1 MKKTLFL
8 VFSAC
13 IVVFSIISICT
24 APIINGVLKE
34 ASDDSWKTQNCKLE
48 EDKYKNIKDNKN
60 YPDRDNEL
68 KKQKKEKNK
77 CNREKAMYGLEYS
90 SLILD
95 ITLGFI
101 CAVLGLLHYFD
112 VAKPF
117 EKVTGIIGLSTG
129 VITFVL
135 TLVYICYSGYIFT
148 KQVPSKDYD
157 AGFTTLF
164 SSGKLLKLNKEGAY
178 AKKDGNQF
186 KCLYYKENKDYS
198 GYAKFSDLGN
208 RALNYEKKRQ
218 YPEDNSKYTGCEV
231 NLLDCLSQEYVDA
244 TSTSG
249 YTNCDYLYLSYTAV
263 GFGNKYLFD
272 MWVTTII
279 FTCFICVCAIGLAIF
294 GFLLFK
300 SDGSGI

>member
-8 VFSAC
+8 IFSAC

-34 ASDDSWKTQNCKLE
+34 ASTDSWKNKNCQLE
-48 EDKYKNIKDNKN
+48 EDTYKIMKDEKKS
-60 YPDRDNEL
+60 DADL
-68 KKQKKEKNK
+68 KAQKKKINK

-90 SLILD
+90 SLIVD

-101 CAVLGLLHYFD
+101 CAVLGLLHFFD

-135 TLVYICYSGYIFT
+135 TFTYVCYSGYIFT
-148 KQVPSKDYD
+148 NHIAVNAESN
-157 AGFTTLF
+157 LI
-164 SSGKLLKLNKEGAY
+164 SSSFVVKLDKEGAY
-178 AKKDGNQF
+178 AKNEGNRF
-186 KCLYYKENKDYS
+186 KCLFYKSDKENS
-198 GYAKFSDLGN
+198 GYAKYSDLGK
-208 RALNYEKKRQ
+208 RQYNYEKKRE
-218 YPEDNSKYTGCEV
+218 YPEDNSKYNGCKMG
-231 NLLDCLSQEYVDA
+231 LDDCLFSEYVY
-244 TSTSG
+244 TSLLPR
-249 YTNCDYLYLSYTAV
+249 YNNCPYLYLAHNNDS
-263 GFGNKYLFD
+263 FLNKYIFD

-279 FTCFICVCAIGLAIF
+279 FTCFIFVCSIGLAIF

-300 SDGSGI
+300 SSDGSGL

>member
-34 ASDDSWKTQNCKLE
+34 ASQESWKTRNCKLE
-48 EDKYKNIKDNKN
+48 EDKYKISKTDA
-60 YPDRDNEL
+60 
-68 KKQKKEKNK
+68 QKKEKNK
-77 CNREKAMYGLEYS
+77 CYREKAMYGLEYS

-148 KQVPSKDYD
+148 NQIPTQTYD
-157 AGFTTLF
+157 SGFSTVF
-164 SSGKLLKLNKEGAY
+164 KLNKDGAI
-178 AKKDGNQF
+178 AEKDGNQI
-186 KCLYYKENKDYS
+186 KCLYYKKNKDKS
-198 GYAKFSDLGN
+198 GLAKFSDLGN
-208 RALNYEKKRQ
+208 KALNYEKKRH
-218 YPEDNSKYTGCEV
+218 YPESDSKYTKCDINKFSTLA
-231 NLLDCLSQEYVDA
+231 NLCSSDESIAVPTGFPNDCNYVYL
-244 TSTSG
+244 TSKA
-249 YTNCDYLYLSYTAV
+249 N
-263 GFGNKYLFD
+263 GFGHKYLFD

-300 SDGSGI
+300 NDGSGL

>member
-24 APIINGVLKE
+24 APIINGVLTE
-34 ASDDSWKTQNCKLE
+34 AGSWGTLNCKYQ
-48 EDKYKNIKDNKN
+48 EDLYKRIKDDKN

-77 CNREKAMYGLEYS
+77 CNRKKAMYGLEYS
-90 SLILD
+90 ALILD

-117 EKVTGIIGLSTG
+117 EKISGIIGLSTG

-148 KQVPSKDYD
+148 KHI
-157 AGFTTLF
+157 AI
-164 SSGKLLKLNKEGAY
+164 SSDSNNSFDDTLLKLDKEGAF
-178 AKKDGNQF
+178 AKKDGNQY
-186 KCLYYKENKDYS
+186 KCLYYKSNKDNS
-198 GYAKFSDLGN
+198 AYAKYSDLGK
-208 RALNYEKKRQ
+208 RQYNYEKKRH
-218 YPEDNSKYTGCEV
+218 YPENNSKYIGCM
-231 NLLDCLSQEYVDA
+231 DTLSNAKGKCGNQEYF
-244 TSTSG
+244 SLNS
-249 YTNCDYLYLSYTAV
+249 NCEYLYLSDIAN

-294 GFLLFK
+294 GFLLFN
-300 SDGSGI
+300 SSNGSGL

>member
-13 IVVFSIISICT
+13 IVVFSIISICA
-24 APIINGVLKE
+24 APIINGVLTD
-34 ASDDSWKTQNCKLE
+34 ADSWNTLNCKLQ
-48 EDKYKNIKDNKN
+48 EDLYKSLKN
-60 YPDRDNEL
+60 DA
-68 KKQKKEKNK
+68 QKKEKNK
-77 CNREKAMYGLEYS
+77 CNRQKAMYGLEYS

-117 EKVTGIIGLSTG
+117 EKITGIIGLSTG

-148 KQVPSKDYD
+148 KQVPVKSIDNGLNNNYI
-157 AGFTTLF
+157 
-164 SSGKLLKLNKEGAY
+164 KLDKEGAF
-178 AKKDGNQF
+178 AKREEGNKY
-186 KCLYYKENKDYS
+186 KCLYYKNNKDNS
-198 GYAKFSDLGN
+198 AFAKYSDLGK
-208 RALNYEKKRQ
+208 RQYNYEKKRH
-218 YPEDNSKYTGCEV
+218 YPEDNSKYKKCVETSGV
-231 NLLDCLSQEYVDA
+231 FDDCTTQEYI
-244 TSTSG
+244 TTTISS
-249 YTNCDYLYLSYTAV
+249 NPNHCEYLFLNIKAE

-279 FTCFICVCAIGLAIF
+279 FTCLICVCAIGLAIF

-300 SDGSGI
+300 NSDGSGI

>member
-24 APIINGVLKE
+24 APIINGVLTE
-34 ASDDSWKTQNCKLE
+34 ANSWGTKNCKLKGDE
-48 EDKYKNIKDNKN
+48 YKNIKDNSNAPNK
-60 YPDRDNEL
+60 DILLEE
-68 KKQKKEKNK
+68 KKKEKNK

-90 SLILD
+90 ALILD

-117 EKVTGIIGLSTG
+117 EKISGIIGLSTG

-148 KQVPSKDYD
+148 KQVPSNSYD
-157 AGFTTLF
+157 NTLVN
-164 SSGKLLKLNKEGAY
+164 KLKLNRDGAY
-178 AKKDGNQF
+178 AEKEGNQY
-186 KCLYYKENKDYS
+186 KCLYYKNNKDNS
-198 GYAKFSDLGN
+198 GYVKFSDLGK
-208 RALNYEKKRQ
+208 RQYNYEKKRH
-218 YPEDNSKYTGCEV
+218 YPEDNSKYTDCEQD
-231 NLLDCLSQEYVDA
+231 NYDCLSREYITA
-244 TSTSG
+244 PSSTIL
-249 YTNCDYLYLSYTAV
+249 NKCDYLYLSTTAE

-294 GFLLFK
+294 GFLLFN
-300 SDGSGI
+300 SSNGSGL

>member
-24 APIINGVLKE
+24 APIINSVLTE
-34 ASDDSWKTQNCKLE
+34 AGSWKTKNCKLL
-48 EDKYKNIKDNKN
+48 EDEYKNIKDDKN
-60 YPDRDNEL
+60 YVNRDTAL
-68 KKQKKEKNK
+68 KDKKKEKNK

-90 SLILD
+90 ALILD

-117 EKVTGIIGLSTG
+117 EKITGIIGLSTG
-129 VITFVL
+129 VITFIL

-148 KQVPSKDYD
+148 KHIAISYD
-157 AGFTTLF
+157 SGYSNYRTT
-164 SSGKLLKLNKEGAY
+164 LLKLDKEGAF
-178 AKKDGNQF
+178 AKKDGNQY
-186 KCLYYKENKDYS
+186 KCLYYKNNKDNS
-198 GYAKFSDLGN
+198 AYAKYSDLGK
-208 RALNYEKKRQ
+208 RQYNYEKKRH
-218 YPEDNSKYTGCEV
+218 YPEDNSKYTGCEFDDD
-231 NLLDCLSQEYVDA
+231 DCLSQEYITTYSSA
-244 TSTSG
+244 ILG
-249 YTNCDYLYLSYTAV
+249 KCEYLYLSSKAD

-294 GFLLFK
+294 GFLLFNS
-300 SDGSGI
+300 SDGSGL

>member
-1 MKKTLFL
+1 MKRTLFL
-8 VFSAC
+8 VCSAC

-24 APIINGVLKE
+24 APIINGVLTE
-34 ASDDSWKTQNCKLE
+34 AGSWGTSNCKLE

-117 EKVTGIIGLSTG
+117 EKITGIIGLSTG
-129 VITFVL
+129 VISFVL

-148 KQVPSKDYD
+148 KQIPTSTYD
-157 AGFTTLF
+157 STLNTNI
-164 SSGKLLKLNKEGAY
+164 LKLDKEGAY
-178 AKKDGNQF
+178 AKKEGNQF
-186 KCLYYKENKDYS
+186 KCLYYKNNKENS
-198 GYAKFSDLGN
+198 GYAKFSDLGK
-208 RALNYEKKRQ
+208 RQYNYEKKRH
-218 YPEDNSKYTGCEV
+218 YPEDNSKYTKCGINPSSNFCESLETIDISPAL
-231 NLLDCLSQEYVDA
+231 NTYKD
-244 TSTSG
+244 
-249 YTNCDYLYLSYTAV
+249 CDYLYLTTKASD
-263 GFGNKYLFD
+263 FKHKYLFD

-279 FTCFICVCAIGLAIF
+279 FTCLICVCAIGLAIF

-300 SDGSGI
+300 NSDGSGL

>member
-34 ASDDSWKTQNCKLE
+34 ASQESWKTLNCKKA
-48 EDKYKNIKDNKN
+48 EDDYKNSKTDA
-60 YPDRDNEL
+60 L
-68 KKQKKEKNK
+68 KKAKNK

-101 CAVLGLLHYFD
+101 CTVLGLLHYFD
-112 VAKPF
+112 VAKPI
-117 EKVTGIIGLSTG
+117 EKITGIIGLSTG

-148 KQVPSKDYD
+148 NQIPTTKYD
-157 AGFTTLF
+157 NAYTISSTSTNLF
-164 SSGKLLKLNKEGAY
+164 KLNKDGAI

-186 KCLYYKENKDYS
+186 KCLYYKSNKDNS
-198 GYAKFSDLGN
+198 GLAKFSDLGN
-208 RALNYEKKRQ
+208 RALNYEKKRH
-218 YPEDNSKYTGCEV
+218 YRENDSKY
-231 NLLDCLSQEYVDA
+231 
-244 TSTSG
+244 STTKCAITTPTTLCSSVESIAVS
-249 YTNCDYLYLSYTAV
+249 TASVSNDCDYVYLDYYAD
-263 GFGNKYLFD
+263 GFGHKYLFD